1 MNEFE
6 ARTEALRQALLAGK
20 ENEKAEATI
29 ARAEVFLAFLKPL
42 AAPNVYT
49 SDLLKQTAEDRRKAR
64 KKAAA
69 QAPAAP
75 RKRGRPRKVA

>member
-29 ARAEVFLAFLKPL
+29 ARAEAFLAFLHPAPGKAVKP
-42 AAPNVYT
+42 
-49 SDLLKQTAEDRRKAR
+49 TA
-64 KKAAA
+64 
-69 QAPAAP
+69 AAP